1 MDSLCIDYG
10 KNTPETIKNRI
21 ATMSCKAAVKGNNRL
36 NIKEMENLW
45 MNLWNLKIHI
55 TVLTAD
61 LHLSP
66 SVNMNWKRSLKE

>member
-45 MNLWNLKIHI
+45 MNLWNLKSI
-55 TVLTAD
+55 
-61 LHLSP
+61 
-66 SVNMNWKRSLKE
+66 